1 MGMMYNMEPLVKDNS
16 SLTDHCSE
24 LLEEAHTLPP
34 NTPNHRRYLK
44 CMLIGIMILLIAA
57 AAALGIAYA
66 LGCFSSNTEIT
77 STTRNSTGIETEFMK
92 NVVEA
97 KDTELIKSDER
108 GKYCVL
114 YDISNIDPF
123 NEICKPGSQYVKNHC
138 NVFPQNCKDCCED
151 CKIILPIKCFCVKQL
166 HCPDRNSDRPAKM
179 EYDKCSGTHCPC
191 RNGGTCSKDP
201 TRTRATAEDIKCSC
215 STGFSG
221 LYCQDITRICKENSS
236 ASKLQSIKTCS
247 GNSDAKCYRLKNNIT
262 SICEIPQYQSQTY
275 NITNCTNV

>member
-97 KDTELIKSDER
+97 KDTELIKSDEHAFRAALNPLNVFGDDIDAER

-215 STGFSG
+215 ST
-221 LYCQDITRICKENSS
+221 D
-236 ASKLQSIKTCS
+236 
-247 GNSDAKCYRLKNNIT
+247 
-262 SICEIPQYQSQTY
+262 QSQTY